1 MYRGDDLPRLSTYAE
16 ALAWYESREP
26 YKKGR
31 SKGLRPLGKNR
42 RYDRSL
48 ISLSG
53 KLEAILLDSSM
64 GSVILSF
71 HEVPVI
77 TFFEDNSVVLNNGGW
92 ETVGTMDFINTV
104 LGSRFSQCQAAHAA
118 YAAGEFGSG
127 LSKWAGVTRRRGKLY
142 FCDGS
147 PANGEH
153 RFERV
158 LKLSADNEVTGG
170 VTERAWVLDKAMM
183 ARVRKHYADFTE
195 YLTYYAQMVGTRV
208 AADVQM
214 QKKLSVDKS
223 SLRWSS
229 RPQIRDREEFFHALN
244 LAMLDTSDDRLRWY
258 MPLAEQLVVN
268 AADKMYDWAAQT
280 YKYEITPQKAR
291 DFFYDLCRYHY
302 ADFLFKEETMEKGK
316 VVLDENSK
324 YVQFKSEATL
334 PFAG

>member
-1 MYRGDDLPRLSTYAE
+1 MYHGDDLPCIQTFE
-16 ALAWYESREP
+16 GALAWYKSREP

-31 SKGLRPLGKNR
+31 SKGLRPLGNNR

-48 ISLSG
+48 INVSTDVNG
-53 KLEAILLDSSM
+53 NV

-71 HEVPVI
+71 HEAPVI
-77 TFFEDNSVVLNNGGW
+77 TFYPDNSIVLNNGGW
-92 ETVGTMDFINTV
+92 ETIGTMDFINSV
-104 LGSRFSQCQAAHAA
+104 LRVRFNQCQSAHAA

-127 LSKWAGVTRRRGKLY
+127 MSRWSGVTRRRGKLY

-158 LKLSADNEVTGG
+158 LKLDANNEVTGG
-170 VTERAWVLDKAMM
+170 VTESEWVLDKVMM

-208 AADVQM
+208 AADIQI
-214 QKKLSVDKS
+214 QKKLSVDKGN
-223 SLRWSS
+223 LRWNS
-229 RPQIRDREEFFHALN
+229 RPQIRDREEFFYALN
-244 LAMLDTSDDRLRWY
+244 LAMLDTSEDRLRWY

-268 AADKMYDWAAQT
+268 AADRQYDWAAQT
-280 YKYEITPQKAR
+280 YKYEIAPQKAR
-291 DFFYDLCRYHY
+291 DFFYDLCRYQY
-302 ADFLFKEETMEKGK
+302 ADFLFKKEVVEKGK

-324 YVQFKSEATL
+324 YVQYKSEATF
-334 PFAG
+334 PFAI

>member
-1 MYRGDDLPRLSTYAE
+1 MTMYRGDDLPRLSTYAE

-31 SKGLRPLGKNR
+31 SKGLRPLGNNR

-48 ISLSG
+48 IALG
-53 KLEAILLDSSM
+53 E

-71 HEVPVI
+71 YEVPVI
-77 TFFEDNSVVLNNGGW
+77 TFYPDNSVVLNNGGY
-92 ETVGTMDFINTV
+92 ETVSTMDFINTV
-104 LGSRFSQCQAAHAA
+104 LGRRFNQCQAAHAA

-127 LSKWAGVTRRRGKLY
+127 LSKWSGVSRRRTKLY

-153 RFERV
+153 RFERI

-195 YLTYYAQMVGTRV
+195 YLSFYSQMVGTRTS
-208 AADVQM
+208 AEIQM
-214 QKKLSVDKS
+214 QKKLTVEKS
-223 SLRWSS
+223 SLRWHTK
-229 RPQIRDREEFFHALN
+229 PQISEREEFFYSLN
-244 LAMLDTSDDRLRWY
+244 LAMLDKSDDRLRWY

-280 YKYEITPQKAR
+280 YKYEIAPQKAR

-334 PFAG
+334 PFAI